1 MAPLKKNIML
11 VTPPYH
17 SGVVESAGR
26 WLNLGLLYMAGSLKR
41 AGYDVELYDAMSLFH
56 THAEIAAR
64 IARQRPDFVALSAI
78 TACYPDA
85 CEVIRAAKEANPRC
99 LTIIGNVHPTF
110 LWREALQE
118 NAPYLDFVVRG
129 EGEATLPE
137 LLDCLNA
144 GGDLTKVKGIAFRQ
158 DGAPFATPKRD
169 LITDLDNLQPAWE
182 LVRWSDY
189 YYRPKKDSLLAVVSS
204 SRGCNQQCSFCSQ
217 QLFWERSWRGR
228 SPEDFVEE
236 LIMLN
241 REYGVNV
248 AMLADETP
256 TLDRNRWE
264 RILDLLIAR
273 RPGIDLLMETRVP
286 DIIRDEDI
294 LEKYRRAGIVHIY
307 MGVEAT
313 DQQTLDM
320 FKKDFQVAESK
331 KAIDLVNAQDIVT
344 ETSFVLGMPG
354 DTPQSIAAT
363 LELAKHYN
371 PDMAFFLAIAPW
383 PYAELYGALKDH
395 IEVKDFRRYN
405 LVEAVVKPLAM
416 TRAEL
421 EKELLETTK
430 KFYMAKM
437 AGLAALSSG
446 KQEFMRSVMDLLINH
461 SYLGEHIKSAAAEM
475 PASVKRM
482 MKLSPIP

>member
-182 LVRWSDY
+182 LVRWSD
-189 YYRPKKDSLLAVVSS
+189 
-204 SRGCNQQCSFCSQ
+204 
-217 QLFWERSWRGR
+217 
-228 SPEDFVEE
+228 
-236 LIMLN
+236 
-241 REYGVNV
+241 
-248 AMLADETP
+248 
-256 TLDRNRWE
+256 
-264 RILDLLIAR
+264 
-273 RPGIDLLMETRVP
+273 
-286 DIIRDEDI
+286 
-294 LEKYRRAGIVHIY
+294 
-307 MGVEAT
+307 
-313 DQQTLDM
+313 
-320 FKKDFQVAESK
+320 
-331 KAIDLVNAQDIVT
+331 
-344 ETSFVLGMPG
+344 
-354 DTPQSIAAT
+354 
-363 LELAKHYN
+363 
-371 PDMAFFLAIAPW
+371 
-383 PYAELYGALKDH
+383 
-395 IEVKDFRRYN
+395 
-405 LVEAVVKPLAM
+405 
-416 TRAEL
+416 
-421 EKELLETTK
+421 
-430 KFYMAKM
+430 
-437 AGLAALSSG
+437 
-446 KQEFMRSVMDLLINH
+446 
-461 SYLGEHIKSAAAEM
+461 
-475 PASVKRM
+475 
-482 MKLSPIP
+482 

>member
-1 MAPLKKNIML
+1 MALLKKNIML
-11 VTPPYH
+11 ITPPYH

-26 WLNLGLLYMAGSLKR
+26 WLNLGLLYTAGSLKR
-41 AGYDVELYDAMSLFH
+41 AGYEVELYDAMSLFH
-56 THAEIAAR
+56 THADIAAR
-64 IARQRPDFVALSAI
+64 ITRQRPDFVALSAI

-85 CEVIRAAKEANPRC
+85 CEVIRAAKEANPSC

-110 LWREALQE
+110 LWDEALRE
-118 NAPYLDFVVRG
+118 NDPYLDFVVRG
-129 EGEATLPE
+129 EGETTLVE
-137 LLDCLNA
+137 LLDCLN
-144 GGDLTKVKGIAFRQ
+144 GGGNLKNVKGIAFRQ
-158 DGAPFATPKRD
+158 DGTPAATAKRA
-169 LITDLDNLQPAWE
+169 LITDIDSLQPAWE

-189 YYRPKKDSLLAVVSS
+189 SYRPKKDSVLAVVSS

-228 SPEDFVEE
+228 NPESFVEE

-241 REYGVNV
+241 REYGVDV

-256 TLDRNRWE
+256 TLDRDRWE
-264 RILDLLIAR
+264 RILDLLIER
-273 RPGIDLLMETRVP
+273 KPGVELLMETRVP

-294 LEKYRRAGIVHIY
+294 LEKYKRAGVVHIY

-320 FKKDFQVAESK
+320 FKKDFKVAESK
-331 KAIDLVNAQDIVT
+331 RAIDMVNAQDIVT

-354 DTPQSIAAT
+354 DTPESIAAT

-383 PYAELYGALKDH
+383 PYAELYGALKDY
-395 IEVKDFRRYN
+395 IETTDFRRYN

-416 TRAEL
+416 SRPEL
-421 EKELLETTK
+421 EKELLDTTK
-430 KFYMAKM
+430 KFYVSKM
-437 AGLAALSSG
+437 AGFSDLSSG
-446 KQEFMRSVMDLLINH
+446 KQEFMRSVMDLLMNH
-461 SYLGEHIKSAAAEM
+461 SYLSEHIKSAAEQM
-475 PASVKRM
+475 PDPIKRM